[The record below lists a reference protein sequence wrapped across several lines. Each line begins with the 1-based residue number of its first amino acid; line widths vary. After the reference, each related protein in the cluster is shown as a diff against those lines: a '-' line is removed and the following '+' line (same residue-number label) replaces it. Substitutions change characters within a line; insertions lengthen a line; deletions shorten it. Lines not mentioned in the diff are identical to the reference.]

1 MGKSIKKNYIY
12 NVIYQLLIIIIP
24 IIVTPYISR
33 TLAPDGIGQYSFSY
47 ALITYFTIFA
57 SLGFGT
63 YAQRE
68 IAKCRDDQ
76 YRQSLVFYEIIICRA
91 IPVILSLGVNL
102 ILAFCGVY
110 GNYTQLMF
118 LLCINIIAVGLEIA
132 FFFQGNEEFGK
143 LVLINILV
151 KILGTVGIFVF
162 VKRPQDVWIYALLNS
177 LVLIVSNLSMWLLLR
192 RKLKKIKIT
201 DLHPLQHLRGSL
213 RLFIPTLAIS
223 LYTVLDKT
231 LIGFITHNDAEN
243 GFYEQAEKIVKISM
257 TLVTCLGTVMIP
269 RNSYELEHG
278 NVDKVRSNNYKALHF
293 VFLMG
298 IPLLVGNIIIARN
311 LIPWFLGTDFNQSI
325 LLMQVLAPLV
335 LIIGISNVIGLQ
347 YLLPYRK
354 DRQFTLAI
362 TLGALINLCLNI
374 PLIYFW
380 GSIGAA
386 ISTIVAELTVT
397 TTMLVMSFKHLSLFK
412 ILKMA
417 IKPAIASLVM
427 GLLIYPLSLY
437 LSSSILNTIII
448 AFTGVVIYGIVI
460 LILRDDLVTIFFKQ
474 SKKQLVPNKEDSSSE
489 N

>member
-1 MGKSIKKNYIY
+1 
-12 NVIYQLLIIIIP
+12 
-24 IIVTPYISR
+24 
-33 TLAPDGIGQYSFSY
+33 
-47 ALITYFTIFA
+47 
-57 SLGFGT
+57 
-63 YAQRE
+63 
-68 IAKCRDDQ
+68 
-76 YRQSLVFYEIIICRA
+76 
-91 IPVILSLGVNL
+91 
-102 ILAFCGVY
+102 
-110 GNYTQLMF
+110 
-118 LLCINIIAVGLEIA
+118 
-132 FFFQGNEEFGK
+132 
-143 LVLINILV
+143 
-151 KILGTVGIFVF
+151 
-162 VKRPQDVWIYALLNS
+162 LLNS
-177 LVLIVSNLSMWLLLR
+177 LVLIVSNLSMWLFLR
-192 RKLKKIKIT
+192 RKLRKVKIT

-278 NVDKVRSNNYKALHF
+278 NVDKVRSNNYNALHF
-293 VFLMG
+293 VFLIG

-397 TTMLVMSFKHLSLFK
+397 TTMLIMSFKHLSLFK

-448 AFTGVVIYGIVI
+448 AFTGAVIYGIVI
-460 LILRDDLVTIFFKQ
+460 LILRDDLVTNFFKQ
-474 SKKQLVPNKEDSSSE
+474 SKKQLLPNKEDSSSE